1 MFSKQ
6 KSFNCSQLRVE
17 KILNIVNLVCQSL
30 LQLCECVI
38 RVLSL
43 IIRYLRRKK
52 KTTDTT
58 TDSGYDTTAA
68 GILMRKQLQHNS
80 TIKTLVAMSRFK
92 ENLSK
97 GEKESSLSDK
107 RITNAPP
114 REKVGTKQNMKEV
127 PKTDEKT
134 LRYTNFSNLV
144 DRRARIKKE
153 KAQIVTMKML
163 RAIQIL
169 PRKSSCKT
177 KEGSRS

>member
-1 MFSKQ
+1 
-6 KSFNCSQLRVE
+6 
-17 KILNIVNLVCQSL
+17 
-30 LQLCECVI
+30 
-38 RVLSL
+38 
-43 IIRYLRRKK
+43 
-52 KTTDTT
+52 
-58 TDSGYDTTAA
+58 
-68 GILMRKQLQHNS
+68 MRKQLQHNS

-97 GEKESSLSDK
+97 GEQESSLSDK

-134 LRYTNFSNLV
+134 LKYTNFSNLV

-177 KEGSRS
+177 KEGGRS